1 MDDPTL
7 YKRQLD
13 TLAAIDRMMAL
24 AGPDSTNL
32 ELPGVSVL
40 IVPATPDRSVMNA
53 VCYTDS
59 SALAAGY
66 DEISRAYDE
75 AGITAW
81 TVWTPAADTATARLL
96 EERGHALDADP
107 MVMCARMEELR
118 LDPAR
123 LDGVE
128 WTADASLAELAEVA
142 GPAFGFEGDGL
153 ARAVSGPTPGAYNYI
168 AKLEGEPVA
177 SVMAYD
183 HEGDC
188 GIYWVATSE
197 HARGRGLS
205 TAMMTAAL
213 IDGRDRGCTSTSLQA
228 TNAGYP
234 VYSRLGYRDFGPIQ
248 MWERRATP

>member
-1 MDDPTL
+1 MEDATL

-13 TLAAIDRMMAL
+13 TLAAIDRLMAV
-24 AGPDSTNL
+24 AGSDSTNL
-32 ELPGVSVL
+32 ELPGVSAL

-53 VCYTDS
+53 VCYSDA
-59 SALAAGY
+59 SALAATY
-66 DEISRAYDE
+66 DQISAAYDD

-81 TVWTPAADTATARLL
+81 TVWVPAADTDTARLL
-96 EERGHALDADP
+96 EERGHSLDADP
-107 MVMCARMEELR
+107 MVMCAAVEELR

-123 LDGVE
+123 LEGVD
-128 WTADASLAELAEVA
+128 WTREASLADLAKVA

-153 ARAVSGPTPGAYNYI
+153 VRAVSGPTPGAHTYI
-168 AKLEGEPVA
+168 ASLDGEHA
-177 SVMAYD
+177 ATVMAYD

-188 GIYWVATSE
+188 GIYWVATAE

-228 TNAGYP
+228 TKPGYP

-248 MWERRATP
+248 MWEKRAS